1 MAQTSPRSVD
11 NPRDLEHYDG
21 RLKNYPSSVFPRQW
35 LALLLGA
42 MLLALDQ
49 ITNGAPVGQKGCK
62 KGLVR
67 VAEGARIEHSP
78 DPADGPR
85 WVRWHV
91 THVEPLCECR
101 CERLESL
108 ATGVTDPG
116 HLRDILRI
124 PQLLLGV
131 PPSSVHIRKRRSE
144 RVPIEKVMDLLFND
158 CDGLTRAAL
167 HFGVVPAPLR
177 GDVIERIAAG
187 AEATPQKHVVG
198 QGVQV
203 APPHQRALPEE
214 WV

>member
-78 DPADGPR
+78 DPAGEIVKSCGRRVLID
-85 WVRWHV
+85 HA
-91 THVEPLCECR
+91 
-101 CERLESL
+101 
-108 ATGVTDPG
+108 AT
-116 HLRDILRI
+116 LFSA
-124 PQLLLGV
+124 
-131 PPSSVHIRKRRSE
+131 SSVRSMSIPFSNVAPA
-144 RVPIEKVMDLLFND
+144 R
-158 CDGLTRAAL
+158 TRATRC
-167 HFGVVPAPLR
+167 GPL
-177 GDVIERIAAG
+177 
-187 AEATPQKHVVG
+187 T
-198 QGVQV
+198 
-203 APPHQRALPEE
+203 
-214 WV
+214 